1 MAQPYEQLERDFGRW
16 AGVENV
22 VACSSGT
29 AALHLALEALR
40 LPPGSEVIV
49 PDYGMIACPRAVTLA
64 GLLPVFVD
72 CRDDLL
78 MDLSDMED
86 FLAATQDNELPAAII
101 LVHVYGRT
109 IDWKRFH
116 QIVSRQAPG
125 RLIIEDMA
133 EAHGAKIN
141 TRRTDA
147 AAWSFYKNKIVAG
160 EEGGA
165 VAFRDPKHAA
175 HARELR
181 TLGFT
186 ERHDFIHTPRGH
198 NYRMSNAHATLILDS
213 LKNVE
218 ASVGTRRINEAE
230 YDDVCPQEWRMPP
243 RQAPWV
249 YDIRIPG
256 MSHETQRRIVT
267 NLNAAGIAAR
277 HGFRPM
283 SEQPEYRYCRVI
295 GKRNASRIA
304 SEVFYLPL
312 LPAADPEL
320 AFSIICKSID
330 SI

>member
-72 CRDDLL
+72 CGDDLL

-141 TRRTDA
+141 RRTDA

-230 YDDVCPQEWRMPP
+230 YDAVCPQEWHMPP

-256 MSHETQRRIVT
+256 MSHETQRLIVT

-283 SEQPEYRYCRVI
+283 SEQPEYKDCRVV
-295 GKRNASRIA
+295 GSRNASRIA
-304 SEVFYLPL
+304 CEVFYLPL
-312 LPAADPEL
+312 LPAADSDL
-320 AFSIICKSID
+320 AFSIIRKSID